1 MEQELNLL
9 LVVGAPL
16 DPVPSQE
23 KLRQL
28 LADARVVWGPK
39 ASRGTDQIIYKRF
52 LGEVP
57 NMEKAFADGNEAQ
70 VSAIAANALKVVN
83 GALDPV
89 LEAAAENN
97 QISAGQLDLICN
109 KTKKRIKK
117 THFGVEYQVDEAL
130 VRKRAAELKYTV
142 AEGGATASTN
152 DGSNDVYKRY
162 MEDKLPGWAGY
173 KKETDLIALG
183 KSDLY
188 DFACPDGCAD
198 PYRAPSADLLAKAKR
213 VAGSFRANTPEQ
225 AAAASLEALCRK
237 AFGTDDA
244 RKEYDACLNR
254 LKLNRVFDE
263 LDERASFS
271 DNSLRV
277 EQQRAAVEALAP
289 FVADK
294 TEARS
299 LLVGHCKK
307 KGHFA

>member
-28 LADARVVWGPK
+28 LTDARVVWGPK

-117 THFGVEYQVDEAL
+117 THFGVDDDE
-130 VRKRAAELKYTV
+130 
-142 AEGGATASTN
+142 
-152 DGSNDVYKRY
+152 
-162 MEDKLPGWAGY
+162 
-173 KKETDLIALG
+173 
-183 KSDLY
+183 
-188 DFACPDGCAD
+188 
-198 PYRAPSADLLAKAKR
+198 
-213 VAGSFRANTPEQ
+213 
-225 AAAASLEALCRK
+225 
-237 AFGTDDA
+237 
-244 RKEYDACLNR
+244 
-254 LKLNRVFDE
+254 
-263 LDERASFS
+263 
-271 DNSLRV
+271 
-277 EQQRAAVEALAP
+277 
-289 FVADK
+289 
-294 TEARS
+294 
-299 LLVGHCKK
+299 
-307 KGHFA
+307 